1 MNSHEEAR
9 QCFPDAS
16 RKALPMKLD
25 HRLDDKTVAGLK
37 LPAGKNEEI
46 FWDPELENYGCRLRV
61 SGTAVRKTYVIQYRR
76 AGATRRLRLG
86 SPDRLGEK
94 QARAAA
100 KKALAAVALGQDP
113 QAEKAARRNQD
124 QFIFRAV
131 ADDYLKAKQP
141 TVRPRTFVEM
151 QRYLCG
157 SYFKA
162 LHSIPADHITR
173 RDVAARLLVIARE
186 CGVVT
191 AIRARSH
198 LSALFAWGIA
208 QGLMQANPVVGASQL
223 KPPPARDRVLD
234 DRELAAVWSAAGDD
248 DFGRVVRLLI
258 LLGQRRTEV
267 GGMRWQE
274 LDLERG
280 AWTIPNTRSKNG
292 RLHTLP
298 LPALALNIINSVPR
312 MINRDCLFGE
322 RSSGGFTLW
331 AFAKAALDHRLG
343 HHVGPWVLHDLR
355 RTFCTRLADL
365 GVLPHVI
372 EAAVNHHSGFRT
384 GVSGIYIRS
393 SYEREVRN
401 ALALW
406 ADHIRSITEDGERKI
421 VPMPQRAS

>member
-1 MNSHEEAR
+1 
-9 QCFPDAS
+9 
-16 RKALPMKLD
+16 MKLD
-25 HRLDDKTVAGLK
+25 NKAVAQLT
-37 LPAGKNEEI
+37 LPAGKTDVI
-46 FWDPELENYGCRLRV
+46 VFDELLPGFGFRLR
-61 SGTAVRKTYVIQYRR
+61 GDGGQVRKSWIVQYRR
-76 AGATRRLRLG
+76 AGRSRRLLLG
-86 SPDRLGEK
+86 SAEVLSAEK
-94 QARAAA
+94 ARAAA
-100 KKALAAVALGQDP
+100 KKALGAVATGSDP
-113 QAEKAARRNQD
+113 QAEKVARRNQD
-124 QFIFRAV
+124 QFTFRAV
-131 ADDYLKAKQP
+131 ADEYLRAKQS
-141 TVRPRTFVEM
+141 TVRPRSFVES

-162 LHSIPADHITR
+162 LHSLPIDQIARKDI
-173 RDVAARLLVIARE
+173 AARLVVIARE

-208 QGLMQANPVVGASQL
+208 QGLMQTNPVVGAAQL
-223 KPPPARDRVLD
+223 KPPPTRDRVLD

-267 GGMRWQE
+267 GGMKWQE

-280 AWTIPNTRSKNG
+280 TWTIPSTRSKNG
-292 RLHTLP
+292 RAHTLP
-298 LPALALNIINSVPR
+298 LPAAALNIINSGPR

-331 AFAKAALDHRLG
+331 AFAKAALDDRLG
-343 HHVGPWVLHDLR
+343 HRVKQWTLHDLR

-372 EAAVNHHSGFRT
+372 EAAVNHLSGHKA
-384 GVSGIYIRS
+384 GPAGIYNRS
-393 SYEREVRN
+393 VYVNEVRA

-406 ADHIRSITEDGERKI
+406 ADHVRSIVEGGEHKI
-421 VPMPQRAS
+421 LPLQRQVP